1 MSLDLPALPRVFA
14 WASLSLCAALPA
26 YAAEDPADEGETI
39 QTASDLVP
47 TADPKIPSDPLL
59 AALPPPKRVV
69 QSWREALDLLRKNSL
84 DLRRANAQVTAARGQ
99 ARVALAAALPNLS
112 ASAQL
117 NHHLITGTITDATGQ
132 TITQPNPQTIWG
144 ASANLQ
150 MPIFAPAAWFD
161 YGTAK
166 DQVRQSELAYE
177 DTERRVIAGLAEA
190 LVSLL
195 TTERT
200 AEVSRVSLEGALG
213 SLELNRRRAELGM
226 GVQIDVLRAEQEVA
240 RSRAQ
245 VINANEAVE
254 RAREALGLA
263 LGLAEPAGIT
273 PDLDLDDLSRDAQAT
288 CESKSSIDDRPDILA
303 QRAAEDLGR
312 RRVRS
317 VSRAFWPT
325 LTANSTLSYSGFS
338 RFSPN
343 GGNTTWTIGAVLNW
357 NLYDGGVR
365 YGLKRQRE
373 AEVEQAA
380 ATTEELRRS
389 ATIEVNRALRAV
401 TVAENA
407 LKVSEDSRN
416 AATKNAALARAKL
429 MLGSGSSFDVVDTQR
444 AKREAELDVT
454 VREFEVLRSRI
465 QAFLV
470 LASCDL

>member
-1 MSLDLPALPRVFA
+1 MSLDLPAFPRVFA
-14 WASLSLCAALPA
+14 WISLALCAALPA
-26 YAAEDPADEGETI
+26 QAAEDTAGESETLR
-39 QTASDLVP
+39 TAELVP
-47 TADPKIPSDPLL
+47 TADPKIPNDPLL
-59 AALPPPKRVV
+59 APLPPPKRVV
-69 QSWREALDLLRKNSL
+69 QSWREALDLLRNNSL
-84 DLRRANAQVTAARGQ
+84 DLRRANAQVSAARGQ
-99 ARVALAAALPNLS
+99 ARTALASALPTLS
-112 ASAQL
+112 ATAQL
-117 NHHLITGTITDATGQ
+117 NHHLITGTITDVNGQ

-144 ASANLQ
+144 ANANLQ
-150 MPIFAPAAWFD
+150 MPLFAPAAWFD

-166 DQVRQSELAYE
+166 DQIRQSELAYK

-245 VINANEAVE
+245 VINANESVE

-263 LGLAEPAGIT
+263 LGLAEPSGIT

-303 QRAAEDLGR
+303 QRAAEALGR
-312 RRVRS
+312 RRVQS
-317 VSRAFWPT
+317 VSRAFLPT
-325 LTANSTLSYSGFS
+325 LTANSTLSYNGFS

-357 NLYDGGVR
+357 NLYDGGAR
-365 YGLKRQRE
+365 YGLKRQRA

-380 ATTEELRRS
+380 ATTEELRRN

>member
-1 MSLDLPALPRVFA
+1 MSLDPHAFPRVLL
-14 WASLSLCAALPA
+14 WTSLGLCAALPA
-26 YAAEDPADEGETI
+26 RAAEDTTGATETD
-39 QTASDLVP
+39 TTVASVIP
-47 TADPKIPSDPLL
+47 TAEPKIPSDPLL
-59 AALPPPKRVV
+59 EPLFSPKRVV
-69 QSWREALDLLRKNSL
+69 HSWREALSLLRKNSL
-84 DLRRANAQVTAARGQ
+84 DLRRASAQVSAARGQ
-99 ARVALAAALPNLS
+99 ARIALAQALPTLT
-112 ASAQL
+112 AGAQL
-117 NHHLITGTITDATGQ
+117 NHHLITGTITDASGQ
-132 TITQPNPQTIWG
+132 TFTQPNPQTIWG

-150 MPIFAPAAWFD
+150 MPLFAPAAWFD

-166 DQVRQSELAYE
+166 DQIRQSELAFK
-177 DTERRVIAGLAEA
+177 DAERRVIAGLAEA

-245 VINANEAVE
+245 VINANESVE

-263 LGLAEPAGIT
+263 LGLSEPAGIT
-273 PDLDLDDLSRDAQAT
+273 PDLELDDLSKDAQAT
-288 CESKSSIDDRPDILA
+288 CESKGSVEERPDVLA
-303 QRAAEDLGR
+303 QRAAEDIGR

-317 VSRAFWPT
+317 VSRAFFPT
-325 LTANSTLSYSGFS
+325 LTANSTLAYSGFS

-343 GGNTTWTIGAVLNW
+343 GGNTTWTIGAALSW
-357 NLYDGGVR
+357 NLYDGGAR
-365 YGLKRQRE
+365 YGLKRQRQAE
-373 AEVEQAA
+373 AEQAA
-380 ATTEELRRS
+380 ATTEELRRN

-401 TVAENA
+401 TVADSA
-407 LKVSEDSRN
+407 LRVSEDARSS
-416 AATKNAALARAKL
+416 ATKNAALARSKL
-429 MLGSGSSFDVVDTQR
+429 LLGSGSSFDVVDTQR

-454 VREFEVLRSRI
+454 LREFEVLRSRI